1 MRKILPL
8 RAWLAAGLILGSP
21 FSHAASNLVFCSEGS
36 PAGFD
41 PAQYTTG
48 TDYDAT
54 SVTLFNRLVQ
64 FERGGTRAIPALAES
79 WDIGDDGKT
88 YTFHLRKGVK
98 FHSTDYFKPTREF
111 NADDVLFTF
120 QRMLDK
126 NHPFRKAYPT
136 EFPYFTDM
144 GLDKNIARVE
154 KLDEHRVKF
163 TLNEVDA
170 AFIQNLAMDV
180 ASIQSAE
187 YAGQLLEAG
196 KPQQINQKPIGT
208 GPFILSRYQKDAQI
222 RFKGNKDYWK
232 PEDVKIDNLIFSINT
247 DAAVR
252 AQKLKAGECQITLNP
267 RPADLKAL
275 QEAANLKVPSQPG
288 FNLGYIAYNVTHK
301 PFDQLE
307 VRQALDMA
315 VNKQAIIDAVYQGA
329 GQLAVNGMPPTQW
342 SYDETIKDAPFD
354 PAKARELLKKAG
366 VAEGTE
372 ITLWAMPVQRP
383 YNPNAKLMAEMIQ
396 ADWAKIGIKA
406 RIVSY
411 EWGEYIKRAHAGEH
425 DAMLFGWTGD
435 NGDPDNWLATLYG
448 CDSINGNNVSK
459 WCDAA
464 YDKLVKAAKRVS
476 DQDKRSELYKQAQRI
491 LKEQVPITPIAHS
504 TVYQPMNKSVHDFKI
519 SPFSRNAFYGVAN
532 QPWCRRHPGRET
544 TGVQKNGTTRTSFL
558 CFSCPCSRTALRA
571 FRQERSPRR
580 IRPPRPG
587 AGETGANLVGKTGA
601 MTTIKGAIR

>member
-1 MRKILPL
+1 MRRNAVIRSAIMPSLL
-8 RAWLAAGLILGSP
+8 GAALIASVP
-21 FSHAASNLVFCSEGS
+21 QAFASNLIFCSEGS

-48 TDYDAT
+48 TDFDAAAET
-54 SVTLFNRLVQ
+54 VFNRLTQ
-64 FERGGTRAIPALAES
+64 FERGGTRVIPGLAES
-79 WDIGDDGKT
+79 WEVGDDGKT

-120 QRMLDK
+120 ERMLDK

-154 KLDEHRVKF
+154 KLDEHTVKF

-170 AFIQNLAMDV
+170 AFIQNLAMPFP
-180 ASIQSAE
+180 SIQSAE
-187 YAGQLLEAG
+187 YAAQLLKQG
-196 KPQQINQKPIGT
+196 KASDINQKPIGT
-208 GPFILSRYQKDAQI
+208 GPFVFSRYQKDAQI

-232 PEDVKIDNLIFSINT
+232 PGEVKVDNLIFAINT
-247 DAAVR
+247 DASVR

-267 RPADLKAL
+267 RPADLDAL
-275 QEAANLKVPSQPG
+275 KKDPNLNLPSQAG

-329 GQLAVNGMPPTQW
+329 GQLASNGMPPTQW
-342 SYDETIKDAPFD
+342 SYDETIKDAPYD

-383 YNPNAKLMAEMIQ
+383 YNPNAKLMAEMLQ
-396 ADWAKIGIKA
+396 NDWAKIGIKA
-406 RIVSY
+406 KIVTY
-411 EWGEYIKRAHAGEH
+411 EWGEYIKRAKGGEH
-425 DAMLFGWTGD
+425 DAMLIGWSGD
-435 NGDPDNWLATLYG
+435 NGDPDNWLGTLYG
-448 CDSINGNNVSK
+448 CDAVDGNNFSK
-459 WCDAA
+459 WCDAG
-464 YDKLVKAAKRVS
+464 YDKLVKDAKRTT
-476 DQDKRSELYKQAQRI
+476 DQGKRTELYKQAQHI

-504 TVYQPMNKSVHDFKI
+504 TVYQPMRKTVRDFKI
-519 SPFSRNAFYGVAN
+519 SPFGLNSFYEV
-532 QPWCRRHPGRET
+532 
-544 TGVQKNGTTRTSFL
+544 S
-558 CFSCPCSRTALRA
+558 
-571 FRQERSPRR
+571 
-580 IRPPRPG
+580 
-587 AGETGANLVGKTGA
+587 VGK
-601 MTTIKGAIR
+601 